1 MPEGIASG
9 WWPADGIVER
19 LRRARG
25 DAASG
30 RMGPGRGRAMTRPRL
45 PAEVES
51 RDAGGRAP
59 PTRATRVAIAGR
71 ARSVR
76 AAVIAP
82 VTARSAA
89 IFPVGD
95 ARATGGVPRTHVR
108 AE

>member
-30 RMGPGRGRAMTRPRL
+30 RMGPGRGLAMTRPRL

-51 RDAGGRAP
+51 RDAGGRA

-95 ARATGGVPRTHVR
+95 VRATGGVPRTHVR

>member
-1 MPEGIASG
+1 
-9 WWPADGIVER
+9 
-19 LRRARG
+19 
-25 DAASG
+25 
-30 RMGPGRGRAMTRPRL
+30 MTRPRL

-51 RDAGGRAP
+51 RDAGGRA

-95 ARATGGVPRTHVR
+95 VRATGGVPRTHVR